1 MKEIFLSFPSGRWPG
16 YHQKEISQSAANNTL
31 CFQSLFH
38 DTHGARKTSIRF
50 LKATSHRNQQ
60 LVIETQLELFSFSLS
75 LLKLLILLVMQLKYF
90 AVRFLMLLCVS
101 TVCYFWLSFRN
112 QLSGTGFCLQ
122 FTTLTKQ
129 ITSCHIPPSQ
139 LSHSTQHSAT

>member
-1 MKEIFLSFPSGRWPG
+1 MQPTTHSAFRACSMIPTEHEKQVSGSLK
-16 YHQKEISQSAANNTL
+16 QLLTEISDLSKRHNLNS
-31 CFQSLFH
+31 SL
-38 DTHGARKTSIRF
+38 S
-50 LKATSHRNQQ
+50 LP
-60 LVIETQLELFSFSLS
+60 LS
-75 LLKLLILLVMQLKYF
+75 LLKLLILFVMQLKYF

-139 LSHSTQHSAT
+139 LSHSTQHSVT